1 MRVRASQAEKEAVI
15 AAAKA
20 AARGEAA
27 RQVIDRLCCCI
38 GRRNTMRVKIIY
50 VSIERDIT
58 NR

>member
-1 MRVRASQAEKEAVI
+1 MRASQAEKEAVI